1 VPQIEGTL
9 LGIRSIVGLGVAFFI
24 VLSLVFIALMP
35 MTREKHEAL
44 CEEIRLKKQGRE
56 YDVTPFADLVR

>member
-9 LGIRSIVGLGVAFFI
+9 LGIRSIVGLGVVFFI

-44 CEEIRLKKQGRE
+44 CEAIRLKKQGRE